1 MPSDQDPTHAAA
13 SPPDRD
19 VGVRLEAATTLI
31 PGDGASEL
39 PDLDAGGA
47 VAAATPSPAPSPP
60 LRIILALRPCPGEG
74 SAVPTYDATISADR
88 GKDAD
93 CDPYWRSFAG
103 LDLHSA
109 LDEVAEV
116 VAGAEEQWRAN
127 PRYPRVASQ
136 PANGGKGRATP
147 PAKRTPA
154 APTAVLPSAPSTST
168 TPSLESTVR
177 PAVPVPAAVPAQS
190 AAEPPAESE
199 QTIEVGAVLA
209 PATSGPPLP
218 PGKAKPSAGR
228 PGERKQ
234 LSLFG

>member
-1 MPSDQDPTHAAA
+1 MPSDEHPTDDAAR
-13 SPPDRD
+13 PPDPD

-31 PGDGASEL
+31 PADGEPEASGA
-39 PDLDAGGA
+39 DAGGA
-47 VAAATPSPAPSPP
+47 VAAATPLPAPSPP

-74 SAVPTYDATISADR
+74 SAGPTYDVTISADR

-103 LDLHSA
+103 LDLHGA
-109 LDEVAEV
+109 LDEVAGV

-127 PRYPRVASQ
+127 PCYPRVAPQ
-136 PANGGKGRATP
+136 PANGGKGKTTA

-154 APTAVLPSAPSTST
+154 VPTAVLPSVASTSAA
-168 TPSLESTVR
+168 PPESTAR
-177 PAVPVPAAVPAQS
+177 PAVSVPATVPARS

-199 QTIEVGAVLA
+199 YATVEGVVFPTAESDA
-209 PATSGPPLP
+209 PPP
-218 PGKAKPSAGR
+218 PGKAKPNVGK